1 MRYGVLAD
9 IHGNLHA
16 LESALLTLEREGVD
30 ALICA
35 GDLVGYGP
43 LPDECVELV
52 VARGVTCVAGNHDL
66 IAIGRLSDDR
76 CPRRARESLR
86 WTREV
91 LTDATVEYLMTLP
104 LRTIV
109 AGRVVVAHG
118 SLDDPEEYV
127 TRPNQ
132 AADQLRL
139 LSERYADARA
149 LVLGHAHRPRIFDAA
164 GRVTTISTDK
174 AISLV
179 TKDSFVFTPGSV
191 GQSSERDARA
201 RFAVLDVERQLVTF
215 HAVPYDVDACVAE
228 LRRKGLP
235 PDACFRAAPSP
246 VGRAL
251 RWARRTAVRVGR

>member
-43 LPDECVELV
+43 LPNECVELV
-52 VARGVTCVAGNHDL
+52 VARGATCVAGNHDL
-66 IAIGRLSDDR
+66 IAIGRLSDDG
-76 CPRRARESLR
+76 CPRRVRESLR
-86 WTREV
+86 WTRGV
-91 LTDATVEYLMTLP
+91 LTDDTVDYLLTLP
-104 LRTIV
+104 LRAIV
-109 AGRVVVAHG
+109 ACGVVVAHG
-118 SLDDPEEYV
+118 SLDDVEEYV

-132 AADQLRL
+132 AADQQRL
-139 LSERYADARA
+139 LLERYADAGA

-164 GRVTTISTDK
+164 GRVNMISTDQSVSVVAK
-174 AISLV
+174 PP
-179 TKDSFVFTPGSV
+179 FVFTPGSV
-191 GQSSERDARA
+191 GQSSEPDARA
-201 RFAVLDVERQLVTF
+201 RFAVLDVEQHLVTF
-215 HAVPYDVDACVAE
+215 HAVRYDVDACVAE

-235 PDACFRAAPSP
+235 IDACFRAAPSP

-251 RWARRTAVRVGR
+251 QWARRTAVRVGR